1 MKLDQLDLNSV
12 EAVVDE
18 KVEEKVMIIHS
29 PNCTAALFWTHLFM
43 FRRMDEEVY

>member
-29 PNCTAALFWTHLFM
+29 PNCTAALFWTHLFS
-43 FRRMDEEVY
+43 F